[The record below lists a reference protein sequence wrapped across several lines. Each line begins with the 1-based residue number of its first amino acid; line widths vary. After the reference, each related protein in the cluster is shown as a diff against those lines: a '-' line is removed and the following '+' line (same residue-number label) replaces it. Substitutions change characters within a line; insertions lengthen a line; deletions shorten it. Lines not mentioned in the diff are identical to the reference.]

1 MENFV
6 NNLFICRDKSNFN
19 ISLYSFLVKIFRNEV
34 IYELPSSIN
43 EDTFTIG
50 ECRKYSIW
58 LKSILFSNLKIRG
71 LGITIVNKNT
81 GKKSI

>member
-50 ECRKYSIW
+50 ECRKYSI
-58 LKSILFSNLKIRG
+58 
-71 LGITIVNKNT
+71 
-81 GKKSI
+81 